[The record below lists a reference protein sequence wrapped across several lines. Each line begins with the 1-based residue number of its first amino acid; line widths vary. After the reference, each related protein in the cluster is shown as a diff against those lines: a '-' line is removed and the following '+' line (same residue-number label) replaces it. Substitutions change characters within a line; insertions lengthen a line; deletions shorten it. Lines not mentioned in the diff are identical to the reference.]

1 MLKNSQN
8 YSPYDPFLTRF
19 KKLGDKCRIRKEEF
33 DGNQKSFFKITPNE
47 FLFHFN
53 TKNWNAIFDAIDTN
67 KVSYG
72 FCPVHFRRTVHFC
85 DRPLSSRTPRNI
97 SKTAKMIYLRQK
109 W

>member
-19 KKLGDKCRIRKEEF
+19 KKVSKKF
-33 DGNQKSFFKITPNE
+33 HKSECEKVPRNSLFKITPNE

-67 KVSYG
+67 KVSLTAYG
-72 FCPVHFRRTVHFC
+72 PFLDCRSPV
-85 DRPLSSRTPRNI
+85 
-97 SKTAKMIYLRQK
+97 
-109 W
+109 